1 MKCKYC
7 GTDLAPK
14 ETLCH
19 HCGRYLGDLEQAAKS
34 HKKRTMYIGFGII
47 IIALIFVFTTF
58 GGNLMTQKQT
68 NETLAKQ
75 AANAAPNLGL
85 TFKKF
90 KEQFNDSEYTKKFA
104 LSLGDVNDKGDD
116 FQYALNPNL
125 LISGAID
132 KTTRKL
138 IHVQIMAQPS
148 SQDDLIKFVTSMG
161 VVIDIMSPDVPRNK
175 RKDIL
180 NELGF
185 GEGADI
191 RQADNDSIRGDKK
204 YHFKYIEKTGFVFS
218 VMNANAK

>member
-7 GTDLAPK
+7 GTDLAQN

-19 HCGRYLGDLEQAAKS
+19 HCGRYLGDLDHVEKT
-34 HKKRTMYIGFGII
+34 HKKRTVYIGFGII
-47 IIALIFVFTTF
+47 IIALIFIFTTF
-58 GGNLMTQKQT
+58 GSNLITQQQT

-85 TFKKF
+85 TLKKF

-104 LSLGDVNDKGDD
+104 LSLDEVNDKEDS

-125 LISGAID
+125 IMSGTLD
-132 KTTRKL
+132 KATRKL

-148 SQDDLIKFVTSMG
+148 SKDDLIKFVTSMG
-161 VVIDIMSPDVPRNK
+161 VVIDIMSPDVPLNK
-175 RKDIL
+175 RNEIL

-185 GEGADI
+185 GEGANI
-191 RQADNDSIRGDKK
+191 RQADNDAIRGDKK